1 VESDSGSD
9 FYNFDIASL
18 TLMRQSMKRLLKI

>member
-9 FYNFDIASL
+9 FYNFDIARL
-18 TLMRQSMKRLLKI
+18 TLLR